1 MQGSFNLEFLV
12 DTFFVALSG
21 VPTALIITIVA
32 LIVASPFGFLLALT
46 RINRIPILSQF
57 SRIYVSFVRGTPV
70 IVQIF
75 IIYNSVPLVISSLF
89 SKLHI
94 DKNVYEVNPIWYAFI
109 VFSLNTIAI
118 LIEIFRSSLITVSK
132 GQLEA
137 AQSVGLTNV
146 QAYRR
151 IIIPQA
157 LVVALPN
164 ICTATVNLIK
174 ATSLGYAMSLPEITL
189 KAKVAANVGY
199 NYVEAYIDIFLVYLI
214 ICSLTEYGFKLF
226 ERRLSSYKTTTA
238 KGGQHYA

>member
-1 MQGSFNLEFLV
+1 MLNYEFLV

-21 VPTALIITIVA
+21 APIAILITVVSL
-32 LIVASPFGFLLALT
+32 LIAIPLGFFLALV
-46 RINRIPILSQF
+46 RINEIKFFNRFAQV
-57 SRIYVSFVRGTPV
+57 YVSFVRGTPM

-75 IIYNSVPLVISSLF
+75 IIYNSVPLILATIF
-89 SKLHI
+89 TKLNI
-94 DKNVYEVNPIWYAFI
+94 KINIYDVNPIWYAFI

-118 LIEIFRSSLITVSK
+118 LTEVFRSALGTVNK

-146 QAYRR
+146 QAYTK

-164 ICTATVNLIK
+164 ICTATTNLIK
-174 ATSLGYAMSLPEITL
+174 GTSLCYAMSLKEITL
-189 KAKVAANVGY
+189 RAKVAANVGY

-214 ICSLTEYGFKLF
+214 ICIIVEYGFKLY
-226 ERRLSSYKTTTA
+226 EKRLRTYKVVNA
-238 KGGQHYA
+238 